1 MNTGQIN
8 NAIPSADELR
18 FEYDQLRK
26 EILHNDR
33 LTMQIFLGVIALL
46 SALMSVT
53 FGIHV
58 QSLLIKGFLFL
69 FAMIIGFIGL
79 DQTIDRERS
88 TFIIASY
95 LRMFIEPNTTGIK
108 WEGRLKEF
116 RARSHAKS
124 VIPSFGEFINYL
136 SFTYSIL
143 IIINFLLFAACV
155 LYEFSTYPCIYIAG
169 ATAAVLCA
177 AVLTLWC
184 LYRSWLKT
192 RKYTVDHAIYF
203 DPIWQEIRDEEK
215 RPQ

>member
-58 QSLLIKGFLFL
+58 QNLWIKDFLFL

-108 WEGRLKEF
+108 WEGRLKKF
-116 RARSHAKS
+116 RERSHAKS
-124 VIPSFGEFINYL
+124 VIPSYGEFINYL
-136 SFTYSIL
+136 SFTYPIL
-143 IIINFLLFAACV
+143 IIINFVLFAV
-155 LYEFSTYPCIYIAG
+155 YVFSEYWTHPGIYIAG
-169 ATAAVLCA
+169 ATAVVLCVA
-177 AVLTLWC
+177 IYTLWR

-192 RKYTVDHAIYF
+192 RKYTIEHAIYF